1 MPVVTMYRGDDVA
14 QVDDG
19 HAPTY
24 ENFLAHGWTLEP
36 PSSAPVTTP
45 PSDNDPETGD
55 SETPEEAEAK
65 SPRRK
70 AR

>member
-1 MPVVTMYRGDDVA
+1 MPIVTMYRGDDVA

-36 PSSAPVTTP
+36 PSAAPVTP
-45 PSDNDPETGD
+45 LPSDNDPETGD
-55 SETPEEAEAK
+55 NADTNEAEAK
-65 SPRRK
+65 SPRKK